1 MKKLEVTVSA
11 ADSDHVPVNGAWKMT
26 IISEAPFLTVE
37 RVIRAVEN
45 VAQAEGCQVELKP
58 DVAPSG

>member
-26 IISEAPFLTVE
+26 IISQTPFLTAGQIV
-37 RVIRAVEN
+37 RAVEN
-45 VAQAEGCQVELKP
+45 VAQAEGCKVELKP